1 MSNKC
6 TSTLTYTNTLTYT
19 HCHTY
24 TCPPITDLELRH
36 SADFVVCVS
45 ILFFGLGKSKLMK
58 ILIHTISCD
67 NFKSAAAVAVT
78 DGVLGRG
85 GDSVVVRGVGRGIT
99 FDVSIIPALALT
111 KSCWLYSTRSSMNKC
126 LIYAECVAHK
136 HVLLWCVCVCI
147 YVCLWHVHVCN
158 LWFLLSCHMHCQF
171 RCYNCQLKPFD

>member
-1 MSNKC
+1 MHKHAHIHSHTHIHTLSHTHMSANNWPR
-6 TSTLTYTNTLTYT
+6 TATLGRFCRLCEYF
-19 HCHTY
+19 
-24 TCPPITDLELRH
+24 I
-36 SADFVVCVS
+36 FW
-45 ILFFGLGKSKLMK
+45 LGKSKLMK

-85 GDSVVVRGVGRGIT
+85 GGSVVVRGVGRGIT

-126 LIYAECVAHK
+126 LIYAVCVLHK
-136 HVLLWCVCVCI
+136 HVLLWRVCVHIC
-147 YVCLWHVHVCN
+147 VCLWHVHVCN